1 MTDGRCWIDAEPR
14 PGWQN
19 MAIDTAM
26 LASVESSGQTLI
38 RLYRWE
44 PFCLSFGRHEPATRR
59 YNVELIRERG
69 HDCVRRPTGGRAVW
83 HARELTYAVAAPIAG
98 LGDLSAAFTTIHRWL
113 AAALGR
119 LGAEATT
126 APPQGPAALAAGP
139 CFANAVGGELVVE
152 GFKVL
157 GSAQRRGE
165 GALLQHGSLLL
176 EDDQSEVRA
185 MLNTSGPVMPA
196 VEAPLSR
203 LIGRTVSFDEA
214 AEAVRDEVRD
224 RELAALADVPP
235 EDVVANAALHFEL
248 YQSDRWTWHR

>member
-1 MTDGRCWIDAEPR
+1 
-14 PGWQN
+14 

-26 LASVESSGQTLI
+26 LASAETTGRTLI
-38 RLYRWE
+38 RLYRWA

-59 YNVELIRERG
+59 YNVDLIRARG

-83 HARELTYAVAAPIAG
+83 HARELTYAVAAPTAG
-98 LGDLSAAFTTIHRWL
+98 LGDLAAAFATIHQWL

-126 APPQGPAALAAGP
+126 APPHGPAALAAGP
-139 CFANAVGGELVVE
+139 CFANAVGGELVVA

-157 GSAQRRGE
+157 GSAQRRGH

-185 MLNTSGPVMPA
+185 MLIGGGAVAPA
-196 VEAPLSR
+196 AEAPLSR
-203 LIGRTVSFDEA
+203 LIGRVVSFTEA
-214 AEAVRDEVRD
+214 ADAVRDEVVGRD
-224 RELAALADVPP
+224 LAALVVVPP
-235 EDVVANAALHFEL
+235 EDVAANAALHFER
-248 YQSDRWTWHR
+248 YQSDSWTWHR